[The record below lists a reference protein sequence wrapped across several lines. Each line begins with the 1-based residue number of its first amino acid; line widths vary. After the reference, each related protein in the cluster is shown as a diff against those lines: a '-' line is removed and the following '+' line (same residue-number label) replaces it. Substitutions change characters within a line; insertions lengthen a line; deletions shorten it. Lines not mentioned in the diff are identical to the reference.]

1 MTREMRSPSS
11 PESGHDRDAQRF
23 RPTAQI
29 LVERGQHERCGPAGS
44 LERPLGGGQTDA
56 VVATK
61 IESLGMA
68 AGSLPERFIHGDG
81 VQRPF
86 AGSVQESAASN
97 FGSIAPRTASAFG
110 WILYCREMSV
120 GRVTTALK
128 SRCITER

>member
-1 MTREMRSPSS
+1 MTGEMRSPSS

-29 LVERGQHERCGPAGS
+29 LVERGQHERCRTAGS
-44 LERPLGGGQTDA
+44 IERPLGGQMDA

-61 IESLGMA
+61 IESFCMV
-68 AGSLPERFIHGDG
+68 AGSLDERLIHGDG
-81 VQRPF
+81 AQRPF

-97 FGSIAPRTASAFG
+97 FGSIAPGTASAFG

-120 GRVTTALK
+120 GRVTTAPQIAL
-128 SRCITER
+128 CN